1 MEVCCIIGPTKSGT
15 TLLSSLL
22 DSHPEVTIFPLEVK
36 FFSHWLEQ
44 LRNKN
49 PTYHDLNEFFLVKSK
64 LKFLDIS
71 TRALVDIMNSGRV
84 DFQGFD
90 FERFRSSMLD
100 REESN
105 VELGLDSLF
114 KTYLQDIHVALSTQ
128 LGQIRKPT
136 ILVSKEGNHG
146 LPHIEAIKSLF
157 TSCRFIV
164 VVRDPRDIYA
174 SLKAIAKKKRAGVSS
189 PTFKAH
195 ITPVRYVFENSG
207 KNVLAY
213 TNLFEELNDAHKYH
227 FVRYEDLVT
236 NVYTEME
243 RIASFL
249 GITVDDSLCS
259 PTTFGNPWGGNASS
273 MDNLLEVSPLRKN
286 KWGTELTLEETKI
299 LDFFFWNYLGYAE
312 YKRPVVRPARTTIAK
327 EIITHNSNSW
337 RVNWLDAVKPM
348 WRCGK
353 NVFLMARALVQCIRG

>member
-1 MEVCCIIGPTKSGT
+1 MEVCSIIGPTKSGT

-36 FFSHWLEQ
+36 FFTHWLE
-44 LRNKN
+44 RVRDKN
-49 PTYHDLNEFFLVKSK
+49 PTYRDLNEFFLVKSK

-71 TRALVDIMNSGRV
+71 SGSLVDIMNSGRV
-84 DFQGFD
+84 NFQGFD
-90 FERFRSSMLD
+90 FERFRSSMLE

-105 VELGLDSLF
+105 VQHGLDTLF
-114 KTYLQDIHVALSTQ
+114 KTYLQDIHLAISTQ
-128 LGQIRKPT
+128 LGQSREPK

-146 LPHIEAIKSLF
+146 LPHIEAIKGLF
-157 TSCRFIV
+157 KNCRFIV

-174 SLKAIAKKKRAGVSS
+174 SLKAIAEKKRAGVSS
-189 PTFKAH
+189 PSFKAH

-213 TNLFEELNDAHKYH
+213 TELFEELADTQIYH
-227 FVRYEDLVT
+227 FVRYEDLVSD
-236 NVYTEME
+236 VSAEME

-249 GITVDDSLCS
+249 DIAVDNSLCS

-273 MDNLLEVSPLRKN
+273 MDSLLEVSPLRKN
-286 KWGTELTLEETKI
+286 KWSTELSLEETEI
-299 LDFFFWNYLGYAE
+299 LDYYFWDYLGYGN
-312 YKRPVVRPARTTIAK
+312 YKRPMVRPARATIARN
-327 EIITHNSNSW
+327 IITNNSNSW
-337 RVNWLDAVKPM
+337 RVNWLDTVRPI

-353 NVFLMARALVQCIRG
+353 NVVLMVRALVQCIRG